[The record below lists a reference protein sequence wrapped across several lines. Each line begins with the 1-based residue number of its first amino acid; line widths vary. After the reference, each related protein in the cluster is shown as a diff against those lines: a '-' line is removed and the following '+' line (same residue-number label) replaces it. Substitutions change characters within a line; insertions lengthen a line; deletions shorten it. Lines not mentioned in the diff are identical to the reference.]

1 MASPDQNRADGNS
14 TDQVGT
20 EPFYSLAR
28 SAGGFVFISALGP
41 VNEQMEI
48 VGDTIEEQTRAC
60 METMGRILENEGVT
74 FDDLVCVDVFL
85 TDLEERD
92 AFNAVYASF
101 LGKRKPA
108 RRLYGA
114 GSLFKG
120 IKVEVTGIAY
130 RESE

>member
-1 MASPDQNRADGNS
+1 MSDGK
-14 TDQVGT
+14 TGP

-28 SAGGFVFISALGP
+28 AAGGFVFISALGP
-41 VNEQMEI
+41 VNEQMEV
-48 VGDTIEEQTRAC
+48 VGTTMEEQTRAC
-60 METMGRILENEGVT
+60 METLGRVLESQGVT

-130 RESE
+130 REPE

>member
-1 MASPDQNRADGNS
+1 MPEASTP
-14 TDQVGT
+14 

-28 SAGGFVFISALGP
+28 AAGGFVFLSAFGP
-41 VNEQMEI
+41 VNERMEV

-60 METMGRILENEGVT
+60 MEVMGRALASEGAT
-74 FDDLVCVDVFL
+74 FDDLVCVEIFL
-85 TDLEERD
+85 TDLEDRD
-92 AFNAVYASF
+92 GFNAVYAEY
-101 LGKRKPA
+101 LGERKPA

-130 RESE
+130 RQPA